1 MTIREYLEECIVL
14 LTTSTIV
21 NSFQVTKRRETETDG
36 YLRARSVLLDGDLFE
51 ISLYCQLVEDEVKIA
66 GYRFHRQR
74 KDGILVKRW
83 DDAKHH
89 PEIPSFPHH
98 VHIGEHD
105 EVKESAI
112 VTLSDVLFLLER
124 DELR

>member
-1 MTIREYLEECIVL
+1 MTIREYLEECIVF
-14 LTTSTIV
+14 LTTSEIIS
-21 NSFQVTKRRETETDG
+21 SFQVTKRRETETDG
-36 YLRARSVLLDGDLFE
+36 YLRVRSVLLDGDLFE

-66 GYRFHRQR
+66 GYRFHRQ
-74 KDGILVKRW
+74 KTDGKLVQRW

-89 PEIPSFPHH
+89 PEIPSFPYH
-98 VHIGEHD
+98 VHIGEHN

-124 DELR
+124 EMT

>member
-14 LTTSTIV
+14 LTISDVIS
-21 NSFQVTKRRETETDG
+21 NFQITKRRETETDG

-51 ISLYCQLVEDEVKIA
+51 ISLYCRLAEDEVKIA

-74 KDGILVKRW
+74 KDGKLVKRW

-89 PEIPSFPHH
+89 PEIASFPHH
-98 VHIGEHD
+98 VHVGENN
-105 EVKESAI
+105 EVKESKP
-112 VTLSDVLFLLER
+112 VSLSEVLILLGK
-124 DELR
+124 ELI